1 MYPSI
6 YKGPL
11 KKYIAITLAIAGHG
25 PGRNRLFASRPGG
38 LAGRIVAAEARGFG
52 VVAQTLSA
60 LPLAETLLGP
70 LGMSATMDG
79 PKKS

>member
-1 MYPSI
+1 
-6 YKGPL
+6 
-11 KKYIAITLAIAGHG
+11 
-25 PGRNRLFASRPGG
+25 
-38 LAGRIVAAEARGFG
+38 VAAEARGFG